1 MGDCRSRAAL
11 AKPAISSFCA
21 FSNAWPSSRFASA
34 ETPRADRQLLG
45 RAGATLTDSGMAGTS
60 TAKEHSNLI
69 SAVQKDIILI
79 LIVLIQR
86 YRSALSSPRKRAPQ
100 GRASGQNP
108 TLGACAD
115 GGNRNIAGVDRRRP
129 IDANSLDQATFRVSA
144 NTGSICPAAAPAAGT
159 FANGR
164 EMPPWK

>member
-69 SAVQKDIILI
+69 SAVQKDI
-79 LIVLIQR
+79 VLIQR

-129 IDANSLDQATFRVSA
+129 IDANSLEQATFRVSA
-144 NTGSICPAAAPAAGT
+144 NTGSI
-159 FANGR
+159 
-164 EMPPWK
+164 

>member
-1 MGDCRSRAAL
+1 VGDCRSRAAL

-129 IDANSLDQATFRVSA
+129 IDANSFEQATFRVSA
-144 NTGSICPAAAPAAGT
+144 NTGSI
-159 FANGR
+159 
-164 EMPPWK
+164 